1 MRFGAGK
8 GTFAEAS
15 ASLGRA
21 VSGCCEKL
29 AQSKKIPVTI
39 AVTGIH
45 LWRSRRDLNPR
56 AAYGDNTISNRA
68 RYDHF
73 DTTPYRS
80 LFRTALTIIPE
91 KSCLSR
97 KNAKFVVE
105 IYPAHIRGA
114 EQ

>member
-1 MRFGAGK
+1 MQNGVC
-8 GTFAEAS
+8 
-15 ASLGRA
+15 SL
-21 VSGCCEKL
+21 CIKEKE
-29 AQSKKIPVTI
+29 TI
-39 AVTGIH
+39 RKSS

-73 DTTPYRS
+73 DTTPYMS

-105 IYPAHIRGA
+105 IYPAHICGA